1 MLFSMPLILRN
12 NLQLPGWEKWTNQ
25 TAFKKE
31 GEGRKGRKEG
41 RREKEREEEW
51 TEVGKEEG
59 RNEGK
64 KKENPL
70 WVTCHKT
77 KIIQSLNINTK
88 ASRSMLIVCC
98 HISSSL
104 GLNVLSVAFP
114 FTSINCRLHQHT
126 ARASTWSTQDSSFS
140 ISCGL
145 LSVYR
150 KWTIMLEGAPSV

>member
-1 MLFSMPLILRN
+1 MKGERE
-12 NLQLPGWEKWTNQ
+12 G
-25 TAFKKE
+25 KK
-31 GEGRKGRKEG
+31 GEGRKKGK
-41 RREKEREEEW
+41 EEW

-88 ASRSMLIVCC
+88 ASRFMLILCC

-114 FTSINCRLHQHT
+114 FTSINCRLHQHI
-126 ARASTWSTQDSSFS
+126 ARAST
-140 ISCGL
+140 
-145 LSVYR
+145 
-150 KWTIMLEGAPSV
+150 